1 MKKYLDAK
9 VIEMVDRFTV
19 IINKG
24 IRDGVENGDIAY
36 AVYKFNLQDN
46 SLELGEVSL
55 NIFKLKVI
63 DVFEKF
69 SFCESDED
77 EYMGTFNDV
86 MPVQKSFLP
95 VNDQQQFIVD
105 NQSYKNIT
113 IGTDIEGDFLFYGQ

>member
-95 VNDQQQFIVD
+95 VNDIEL
-105 NQSYKNIT
+105 YKV
-113 IGTDIEGDFLFYGQ
+113 EK

>member
-19 IINKG
+19 IINKR

-113 IGTDIEGDFLFYGQ
+113 IGTDIELYKVEK

>member
-113 IGTDIEGDFLFYGQ
+113 IGKDIELYKVK

>member
-113 IGTDIEGDFLFYGQ
+113 IGTEIELYKVEK

>member
-113 IGTDIEGDFLFYGQ
+113 IGTDIELYKVEK

>member
-69 SFCESDED
+69 SFCE
-77 EYMGTFNDV
+77 YMGTFNDV

-113 IGTDIEGDFLFYGQ
+113 IGTDIELYKVEK

>member
-113 IGTDIEGDFLFYGQ
+113 IGKMCIRDRSYTSP

>member
-63 DVFEKF
+63 DVFE
-69 SFCESDED
+69 SDED

-113 IGTDIEGDFLFYGQ
+113 IGTDIELYKVEK

>member
-113 IGTDIEGDFLFYGQ
+113 IGTDIELYKGEK